1 MVNNKSKPGRKQ
13 NGVWTYFKQTPL
25 KSAGHYS
32 GECKFCHKKWQRA
45 YIGILQSHLANECTD
60 CPEEIQNYW
69 LGFIAAKDSL
79 DDDDSASIASS
90 TGSNKKRKVASN
102 GQTEIDDFFE
112 NRELPESKAAAIDR
126 ALIRAFVCC
135 GIPFAVIDSP
145 FFRELLYQLRP
156 NYTPPTRKVLSES
169 LLNQETSRVNKAINK
184 ELEHSQNLTLG
195 NYFLSSR
202 S

>member
-1 MVNNKSKPGRKQ
+1 MAGIPQPFFDWDDSIPDFLAKLRLYLPKLR
-13 NGVWTYFKQTPL
+13 
-25 KSAGHYS
+25 GHYS
-32 GECKFCHKKWQRA
+32 GECKFCHKKWQRV

-112 NRELPESKAAAIDR
+112 NRELSESKAAAIDR

-145 FFRELLYQLRP
+145 FFRELLYQLRS
-156 NYTPPTRKVLSES
+156 NYTPST
-169 LLNQETSRVNKAINK
+169 
-184 ELEHSQNLTLG
+184 
-195 NYFLSSR
+195 
-202 S
+202 